1 MMNNLLVFDHE
12 ELGQVRSIKQGEE
25 IYFVAKDVSD
35 ILEFRDAY
43 TATRGLDD
51 DEKLLHTIYVAG
63 QNREVT
69 LINESGLY
77 GLILTSRKPQ
87 AKAFKKWITSEVLP
101 SIRKDGGYLVTTEE
115 DDEQAIMAKALL
127 LAQRTLERKNV
138 QLKQAEETIKIQVPK
153 VEYTDKVLS
162 TEGYYTATEVAKIFG
177 MRSPQGLYNKLVDKK
192 IIYKS
197 RKKNYLH
204 KAEYSFL
211 RDENYIRYQTTAFG
225 LQMLFSELGRYWIA
239 QQLGI
244 ITQ

>member
-1 MMNNLLVFDHE
+1 MNNLLVFDHE

-192 IIYKS
+192 II
-197 RKKNYLH
+197 
-204 KAEYSFL
+204 
-211 RDENYIRYQTTAFG
+211 
-225 LQMLFSELGRYWIA
+225 
-239 QQLGI
+239 
-244 ITQ
+244 

>member
-1 MMNNLLVFDHE
+1 MNNLQVFNHE
-12 ELGQVRSIKQGEE
+12 ELGQVRTIEQNKAVW
-25 IYFVAKDVSD
+25 FVAKDVCEV
-35 ILEFRDAY
+35 LELSNPTMAMQ
-43 TATRGLDD
+43 GLDE
-51 DEKLLHTIYVAG
+51 DEKAKFNLGLQGGATNV
-63 QNREVT
+63 
-69 LINESGLY
+69 INESGLY
-77 GLILTSRKPQ
+77 SLIMSSRKPQ
-87 AKAFKKWITSEVLP
+87 AKAFKKWVTGEVLP

-115 DDEQAIMAKALL
+115 DDEQTIMAKALL
-127 LAQRTLERKNV
+127 LAQRTLDRKTQ
-138 QLKQAEETIKIQVPK
+138 QLKQAEEIIKVQAPK

-162 TEGYYTATEVAKIFG
+162 AEGFYTATETAKTLS
-177 MRSPQGLYNKLVDKK
+177 MRSSQELYNKLVDKK

-225 LQMLFSELGRYWIA
+225 LQMLFSEKGRYWIA

>member
-1 MMNNLLVFDHE
+1 MNNLLVFDHE

-197 RKKNYLH
+197 RK
-204 KAEYSFL
+204 
-211 RDENYIRYQTTAFG
+211 R
-225 LQMLFSELGRYWIA
+225 
-239 QQLGI
+239 
-244 ITQ
+244 ITSTKQSIHS